1 MFEEESLFEQ
11 FSAELAQL
19 EDLLYSIKEDSKE
32 IEKIAPDAAEDVIDK
47 LVDAMDLHEETIEFQ
62 DEVREFLAKFLDKA
76 AIAANLY
83 DKATATQDPAIQKE
97 ALRARSIAEN
107 ARKKLDNK
115 LDKMASMMGKLKIA
129 VEKTTTRLNIAQ
141 IKARTQQERERNKK
155 VRINFTLPENM
166 KDDWKQLADE
176 LGISVSE
183 MIRDAMEEFKQ
194 GMKSLEGLDKDL
206 GTVGKK
212 IGKFGKKMSKFVETQ
227 IQNSYPFSPS
237 STNSESGIPSR
248 NSKSSNFN
256 ANISSSTQPIRSS
269 AEKSYSGGRLSIQ
282 EKERLK
288 KRITGLI
295 RIQNG
300 IPIDKLAQALKQ
312 TPEDAEN
319 LIYELVA
326 EGIDGKLESDV
337 FKYKSKPEEVIET
350 FHRLIDRM

>member
-11 FSAELAQL
+11 FSEELAQL
-19 EDLLYSIKEDSKE
+19 EELLYSIREDSKE
-32 IEKIAPDAAEDVIDK
+32 IKKVSPDVAEDVLDK
-47 LVDAMDLHEETIEFQ
+47 LEDAIDLHEETVEFQ
-62 DEVREFLAKFLDKA
+62 DEVREYLAKFLDKA

-83 DKATATQDPAIQKE
+83 DKATATQDAVIQKE

-115 LDKMASMMGKLKIA
+115 LDKMGSMMGKLKIA

-206 GTVGKK
+206 GKMGKK
-212 IGKFGKKMSKFVETQ
+212 LGKFGKKMSKFVEEQ
-227 IQNSYPFSPS
+227 IQNSYPYS
-237 STNSESGIPSR
+237 STTRRSESNFAVNDP
-248 NSKSSNFN
+248 KSSNYN
-256 ANISSSTQPIRSS
+256 ANMSSPGQSRRSST
-269 AEKSYSGGRLSIQ
+269 EKTYSDGRLSIQ